1 MACRV
6 ASFEEEEAGGGF
18 VAAKPAGET
27 AWSEAREDLVVSRCT
42 AASRQAFSK
51 SWLETLSSKE

>member
-6 ASFEEEEAGGGF
+6 ASFEEEIGGGL
-18 VAAKPAGET
+18 VAAKTAGET
-27 AWSEAREDLVVSRCT
+27 AWSEAREDLVVARCT
-42 AASRQAFSK
+42 AALRRAFSK